1 MEDENSIFESPG
13 DTPRPR
19 KNGVAIIIFP
29 LALAVVLIAGY
40 FMGTMQSRSEPS
52 ELNSGQQEL
61 VKLNRVL
68 NEVELKY
75 VDTIE
80 KGTLIESSI
89 AEILQHL
96 DPHSSYIPARDLSS
110 MDEPLRGGFGGIG
123 IRFMI
128 LRDTLVITNVIER
141 GPSQQA
147 GMVAGD
153 RITSINDEQVAGIG
167 LTNTDVFDQ
176 LKGNIGSRVAVGIY
190 RKSEDKNLVFK
201 ITRGLVPIKSIES
214 TQMITEDIGFIKLA
228 RFAETTPLE
237 FEQAAKKLLNNGMK
251 KLILDL
257 RGNGGGYLHAA
268 VELADQFLKNG
279 KMIVYTEGRYNGR
292 MDYFATNRGRLEAVD
307 VAVLIDANTASASE
321 IVAGAI
327 QDNDL
332 GIVLGRRSYGKGL
345 VQEPIPLS
353 DGSAMRLTI
362 ARYYTP
368 TGRCIQKPYGDGID
382 YGAEY
387 ANRYENGEFYGI
399 DSVAMEELEKFSTP
413 KGRIVY
419 GGGGIFPDLFIPLD
433 TAGASAYLT
442 DLAFTPSFTEFSF
455 EYVDAN
461 RMKLAGYRNAKDFDE
476 RFEITEEMYQDFI
489 TFASEAHEVEPDKY
503 GITAS
508 ASRIKTRLK
517 AHIAQNAWQE
527 SGWFTVFIA
536 KDKEVTRAI
545 GELDKR

>member
-1 MEDENSIFESPG
+1 MEEEDTIFEYPG
-13 DTPRPR
+13 KAPKPR
-19 KNGVAIIIFP
+19 KNGAAMVIFP
-29 LALAVVLIAGY
+29 IALAVVLIIGY
-40 FMGTMQSRSEPS
+40 YMGTKQSHSAPT
-52 ELNSGQQEL
+52 ELNAGQQEL

-75 VDTIE
+75 VDTVE
-80 KGTLIESSI
+80 SGTLIESSI
-89 AEILQHL
+89 AGILQHL
-96 DPHSSYIPARDLSS
+96 DPHSSYIPARDLST

-147 GMVAGD
+147 GMLAGD
-153 RITSINDEQVAGIG
+153 RITSINEEQVAGVG
-167 LTNTDVFDQ
+167 LQNNDVFDQ
-176 LKGNIGSRVAVGIY
+176 LKGNIGTRVSVGIY
-190 RKSEDKNLVFK
+190 RKSENKNLMFQ
-201 ITRGLVPIKSIES
+201 ITRGMVPIKSIES

-228 RFAETTPLE
+228 RFAETTPVE
-237 FEQAAKKLLNNGMK
+237 FDQAAKKLLNNGMK

-268 VELADQFLKNG
+268 VELADHFLKNG

-321 IVAGAI
+321 IVSGAI
-327 QDNDL
+327 QDNDM

-345 VQEPIPLS
+345 VQEPIQLS

-368 TGRCIQKPYGDGID
+368 SGRCIQKPYGEGID

-387 ANRYENGEFYGI
+387 ANRYDNGEFYGI
-399 DSVAMEELEKFSTP
+399 DTVAMEELEKFTTP

-419 GGGGIFPDLFIPLD
+419 GGGGIFPDVFIPLD
-433 TAGASAYLT
+433 TVGASSYLT

-461 RMKLAGYRNAKDFDE
+461 RKKLAGYRNAKDFDE
-476 RFEITEEMYQDFI
+476 RFDI
-489 TFASEAHEVEPDKY
+489 SEAMFQEFIAFAEEVHEVAPNKY
-503 GITAS
+503 GIAAS

-527 SGWFTVFIA
+527 TGWFTVFIA

-545 GELDKR
+545 EEMEKR

>member
-1 MEDENSIFESPG
+1 MEEEDTIFEYPG
-13 DTPRPR
+13 KAPKPR
-19 KNGVAIIIFP
+19 KNGAAMVIFP
-29 LALAVVLIAGY
+29 IALAVVLIIGY
-40 FMGTMQSRSEPS
+40 YMGTKQSHAAPT
-52 ELNSGQQEL
+52 ELNAGQQEL

-75 VDTIE
+75 VDTVE
-80 KGTLIESSI
+80 SGTLIESSI
-89 AEILQHL
+89 AGILQHL
-96 DPHSSYIPARDLSS
+96 DPHSSYIPARDLST

-147 GMVAGD
+147 GMLAGD
-153 RITSINDEQVAGIG
+153 RITSINEEQVAGVG
-167 LTNTDVFDQ
+167 LQNNDVFDQ
-176 LKGNIGSRVAVGIY
+176 LKGNIGTRVSVGIY
-190 RKSEDKNLVFK
+190 RKSENKNLMFQ
-201 ITRGLVPIKSIES
+201 ITRGMVPIKSIES

-228 RFAETTPLE
+228 RFAETTPVE
-237 FEQAAKKLLNNGMK
+237 FDQAAKKLLNNGMK

-268 VELADQFLKNG
+268 VELADHFLKNG

-321 IVAGAI
+321 IVSGAI
-327 QDNDL
+327 QDNDM

-345 VQEPIPLS
+345 VQEPIQLS

-368 TGRCIQKPYGDGID
+368 SGRCIQKPYGEGID

-387 ANRYENGEFYGI
+387 ANRYDNGEFYGI
-399 DSVAMEELEKFSTP
+399 DTAAMEELEKFTTP

-419 GGGGIFPDLFIPLD
+419 GGGGIFPDVFIPLD
-433 TAGASAYLT
+433 TVGASSYLT

-461 RMKLAGYRNAKDFDE
+461 RKKLAGYRNAKDFDE
-476 RFEITEEMYQDFI
+476 RFDI
-489 TFASEAHEVEPDKY
+489 SEAMFQEFIAFAEEVHEVAPNKY
-503 GITAS
+503 GIAAS

-527 SGWFTVFIA
+527 TGWFTVFIA

-545 GELDKR
+545 EEMEKR